1 MENTSKNIQD
11 IFQDL
16 FQNQNYLK
24 QYVNFI
30 FSLRKLYFNLIKDF
44 YSNNKNGIEYN
55 FEKLYESIKKIINLT
70 NQYKDFYKKIIP
82 NNPTFTIL
90 QEDFYKF
97 FKIEQNIELS
107 QFIFFHFSQFSLINY
122 YNEFNYYN
130 EYNKDYVKNQ
140 IKTDYKYISY
150 EFRKKE
156 KEINDKLKNQ
166 NINEIN
172 INNKITLII
181 KSFFPNMKIKFLN
194 KNLTEFPLTIFF
206 SVRNLFNIFF
216 YYDLENIKLNIGGKK
231 ELYSFYKNRYSI
243 FKKKKIYSLETSS
256 KFIIYAKLKK
266 FLIQRLQSLNLE
278 MRDYKNHYIKILYF
292 LKIISYYSNLFK
304 QECGLCNKILKF
316 NLIDKLFYPPLIY
329 YNEYSHNNI
338 LNEKIIFFH
347 EDCYSLY
354 INQ

>member
-1 MENTSKNIQD
+1 MENTPKNIQD

-24 QYVNFI
+24 QYVNHI

-55 FEKLYESIKKIINLT
+55 FEKLYESIKKITNLT

-90 QEDFYKF
+90 PEDFYKF

-107 QFIFFHFSQFSLINY
+107 QFIFFYFSKFFSL
-122 YNEFNYYN
+122 NYYN

-156 KEINDKLKNQ
+156 KEINDKLKSQ
-166 NINEIN
+166 NINDIN
-172 INNKITLII
+172 LNNKITLII

-194 KNLTEFPLTIFF
+194 KNLNEFPLKIFF
-206 SVRNLFNIFF
+206 SVRNLFHIFF

-231 ELYSFYKNRYSI
+231 EHYSFYKNRYSF
-243 FKKKKIYSLETSS
+243 FKLKKFYLSETSS
-256 KFIIYAKLKK
+256 KFIIYEKLKK
-266 FLIQRLQSLNLE
+266 VLIQRLQLLNFE
-278 MRDYKNHYIKILYF
+278 MRDFKNHYIKVLYF

>member
-1 MENTSKNIQD
+1 MENTPKNIQD

-24 QYVNFI
+24 QYVSYI
-30 FSLRKLYFNLIKDF
+30 FLLRKLYFNLIKEF

-55 FEKLYESIKKIINLT
+55 FEKLYESIKKITNST
-70 NQYKDFYKKIIP
+70 NQYKDFYKKIIT

-97 FKIEQNIELS
+97 FNIEQNIELS
-107 QFIFFHFSQFSLINY
+107 QFIFFHFSQFYLINNC
-122 YNEFNYYN
+122 NEFN
-130 EYNKDYVKNQ
+130 EGYVKNQ
-140 IKTDYKYISY
+140 IKTEFKYINY

-156 KEINDKLKNQ
+156 KEFNDKLKNQ

-172 INNKITLII
+172 LNNRIALIF

-194 KNLTEFPLTIFF
+194 KNLNEFPLKIFF
-206 SVRNLFNIFF
+206 SVRNLFYIFF

-231 ELYSFYKNRYSI
+231 EHYSFHKNRYSF
-243 FKKKKIYSLETSS
+243 FKSKKIYSIETSS
-256 KFIIYAKLKK
+256 KFIIYEKLKK
-266 FLIQRLQSLNLE
+266 FLIQRLQLLNLE
-278 MRDYKNHYIKILYF
+278 MRDSKNHYLKILYF

-329 YNEYSHNNI
+329 YNENSHNNI
-338 LNEKIIFFH
+338 LN
-347 EDCYSLY
+347 
-354 INQ
+354 